1 MLKLLPMQARVLARR
16 KVGLGSGGLKGPF
29 VDGESVDEGT
39 WLEGKQGPWFLSVCP
54 HLSPPSS
61 LWDRGGGMGD
71 AVTMG
76 SCWAWGRP
84 PGFRPVCR
92 SFPLAEISTGSL
104 EENVEPLGLGSSLL
118 RQKHWLPLPILGFLS
133 LGYTSA
139 LRLGSL
145 RGGVTPSQWSPKGNV
160 RLGAGAAH
168 RELLGDLPAG
178 GAVDS
183 DTVLVR
189 LEGWRL
195 VRPPSP
201 PVYPVRVLTPARLA
215 CLVHSM
221 ASTSSQLPIPAPCF
235 SPPLYMPIVQMRRLR
250 HTEAKKAGRDSSRA
264 EWRQSWLWSQKTW
277 VASMPVQH
285 LTPCV
290 VGVRFWGFTEQSHC
304 RCNKKLNVAAHTT
317 PRLRTIL
324 MLGSQP
330 RGDSTGSW
338 EEGLAKG
345 D

>member
-1 MLKLLPMQARVLARR
+1 
-16 KVGLGSGGLKGPF
+16 
-29 VDGESVDEGT
+29 
-39 WLEGKQGPWFLSVCP
+39 
-54 HLSPPSS
+54 
-61 LWDRGGGMGD
+61 MG
-71 AVTMG
+71 
-76 SCWAWGRP
+76 
-84 PGFRPVCR
+84 
-92 SFPLAEISTGSL
+92 FP

-118 RQKHWLPLPILGFLS
+118 RQKHWLPLPNLGFLS

-183 DTVLVR
+183 DTVLAR

-195 VRPPSP
+195 VWLPSS
-201 PVYPVRVLTPARLA
+201 PVYPLRVLTPARLA

-221 ASTSSQLPIPAPCF
+221 ASTSSQLPTPTPFF
-235 SPPLYMPIVQMRRLR
+235 SPPLNQEGGEGIYMPIVQMRRLS

-264 EWRQSWLWSQKTW
+264 EWRESWLWSQKTW
-277 VASMPVQH
+277 DASMPVQH

-290 VGVRFWGFTEQSHC
+290 VGVRLWGLTEQPHC

-317 PRLRTIL
+317 PRLRTVL
-324 MLGSQP
+324 MLGLQP

-338 EEGLAKG
+338 RKG
-345 D
+345 WQKGTRRPCLSPCLGNERRQPERR

>member
-1 MLKLLPMQARVLARR
+1 
-16 KVGLGSGGLKGPF
+16 
-29 VDGESVDEGT
+29 
-39 WLEGKQGPWFLSVCP
+39 
-54 HLSPPSS
+54 
-61 LWDRGGGMGD
+61 MGD

-92 SFPLAEISTGSL
+92 SFPLAEISTGSP

-201 PVYPVRVLTPARLA
+201 PVYPLKSPHPSQA
-215 CLVHSM
+215 CLPGTQHGLHLLP
-221 ASTSSQLPIPAPCF
+221 ASHPNPMLLPSSSYAHCADEE
-235 SPPLYMPIVQMRRLR
+235 
-250 HTEAKKAGRDSSRA
+250 TETYRGKKG
-264 EWRQSWLWSQKTW
+264 W
-277 VASMPVQH
+277 
-285 LTPCV
+285 
-290 VGVRFWGFTEQSHC
+290 
-304 RCNKKLNVAAHTT
+304 
-317 PRLRTIL
+317 
-324 MLGSQP
+324 
-330 RGDSTGSW
+330 
-338 EEGLAKG
+338 KG
-345 D
+345 Q